1 MNKLNNKGF
10 TLVEILVAV
19 ALLSILTAM
28 AMTAFNSYKKKAK
41 IQAYDTMA
49 KSAKEAAENY
59 LMDNPDAKRVTF
71 DMLVEESY
79 LDTIT
84 DPGKESS
91 NCTGK
96 VIMDKV
102 NSADNKK
109 LDTYNFTVNMC
120 CKKYN
125 YTYMYPD
132 ERKIEDETCKSAL
145 YNIDD
150 ITEIKV
156 LNVYPNSSY
165 ANHLKNWMNQYGA
178 FNGNQII
185 KVDIVSIENFNA
197 NPYSYLKTSGKWN
210 YDVIVFGFADCN
222 SNKDL
227 SVQAAEATKE
237 FLNRG
242 HSAIFGHDT
251 ITKGCGNHIN
261 FISLK
266 DYVALDMTSP
276 DTSVQGTKVKIRK
289 KGIFTQYPYDIGD
302 VGTELTIPNTHV
314 YGQIAKGDVWLT
326 FSSSSDP
333 YRSIYLSTSGYNAFI
348 QTGHTNGTAT
358 EEEKKIIA
366 NIIFY
371 SKAVQLGL

>member
-1 MNKLNNKGF
+1 MKKLNNKGF

-19 ALLSILTAM
+19 ALLSILMAM
-28 AMTAFNSYKKKAK
+28 AMTAFNTYKKKAK
-41 IQAYDTMA
+41 VQAYDTMA

-59 LMDNPDAKRVTF
+59 LMDNPGAKRVTF
-71 DMLVEESY
+71 DTLVEESY
-79 LDTIT
+79 LNTIS

-96 VIMDKV
+96 VVMDKIV
-102 NSADNKK
+102 SANDKI

-132 ERKIEDETCKSAL
+132 DRKIEDEACKSAL
-145 YNIDD
+145 YDVND

-156 LNVYPNSSY
+156 LNVYPNSAY

-178 FNGNQII
+178 FNGEQII

-197 NPYSYLKTSGKWN
+197 NPRGYLTSSGRWN

-222 SNKDL
+222 ANKDL
-227 SVQAAEATKE
+227 SEQAAEATRD
-237 FLNRG
+237 FLNSG

-251 ITKGCGNHIN
+251 ITKGCGNHVN

-266 DYVALDMTSP
+266 AFVALEMTSP
-276 DTSVQGTKVKIRK
+276 DTTVQGTKLTIK
-289 KGIFTQYPYDIGD
+289 KQGIFTQYPYNIGD
-302 VGTELTIPNTHV
+302 VGTQLSIPKTHV
-314 YGQIAKGDVWLT
+314 YGQIANGNVWLT
-326 FSSSSDP
+326 FSDATDP

-366 NIIFY
+366 NITWTI
-371 SKAVQLGL
+371 K